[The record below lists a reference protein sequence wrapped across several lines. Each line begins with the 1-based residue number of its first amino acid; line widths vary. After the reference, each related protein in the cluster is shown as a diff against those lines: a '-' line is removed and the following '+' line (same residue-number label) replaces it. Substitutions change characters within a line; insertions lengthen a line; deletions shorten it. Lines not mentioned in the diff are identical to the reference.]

1 MCTVLVGGNDYVHF
15 GKRPSG
21 QRLTFQG
28 LKLKGED
35 CFDLRFPTF
44 TFSGWHFDLHF
55 SLSLSQVKWI
65 EFPDSGL
72 KRGEG
77 DVEAAEELLKRGL
90 FLNNENDLGAFLN
103 NENYLGVFHKYKYH
117 SQRLISGG
125 ERMPRVQKKWEIFP
139 GKNTFY
145 CDGRIVM
152 GRQVSFH

>member
-1 MCTVLVGGNDYVHF
+1 MIYNLEYSVDFTSITKICVQSLLKGNDYVHF
-15 GKRPSG
+15 GKRSSG

-28 LKLKGED
+28 LKVKRED

-55 SLSLSQVKWI
+55 SLSQVKWI

-90 FLNNENDLGAFLN
+90 FHNESDLGVFLNNENDLGLF
-103 NENYLGVFHKYKYH
+103 
-117 SQRLISGG
+117 Q
-125 ERMPRVQKKWEIFP
+125 Q
-139 GKNTFY
+139 
-145 CDGRIVM
+145 
-152 GRQVSFH
+152 

>member
-1 MCTVLVGGNDYVHF
+1 MKGNDYVHF
-15 GKRPSG
+15 GKRSSG

-28 LKLKGED
+28 LKVKGED

-44 TFSGWHFDLHF
+44 TFSGWRFDLHF

-90 FLNNENDLGAFLN
+90 LAPSGALVVIMVYYIHTYIHTTQFFNFFKFGAILPIIN
-103 NENYLGVFHKYKYH
+103 
-117 SQRLISGG
+117 S
-125 ERMPRVQKKWEIFP
+125 
-139 GKNTFY
+139 
-145 CDGRIVM
+145 
-152 GRQVSFH
+152 